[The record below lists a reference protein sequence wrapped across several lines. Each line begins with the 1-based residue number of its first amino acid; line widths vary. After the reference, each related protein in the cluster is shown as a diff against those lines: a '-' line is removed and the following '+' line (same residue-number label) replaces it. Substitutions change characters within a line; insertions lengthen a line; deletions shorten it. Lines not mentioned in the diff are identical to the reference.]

1 MAQAQVAPKAGFFGR
16 YSQMGRTERRNL
28 WLGLAFVSPWIFG
41 FLAFFVYPFFY
52 TFRIGFTRYSGF
64 RDPEWIGLEN
74 YRDLMSTDQ
83 FWKALYNTFYYT
95 LIAVPVGA
103 AVAMILALCMNQAL
117 KETSVYR
124 TILYLPSVLPLFAL
138 AYVWRSLLDPSQGFF
153 NQILIKVGLPN
164 INWFGDPRYSKIA
177 LVLLAQFGAGQVA
190 IIFLAGLKGIP
201 SSLYEAA
208 MLDGANSWRR
218 FWGITLPLM
227 TPVILYDIIL
237 GVSLGLQI
245 FTQVFIIFGNNPPGS
260 PVGSTLMYVPYLY
273 NNAFRYSEMGVAS
286 AVSMIL
292 FAITIA
298 LSFLIFRTARHWVN
312 YDTI

>member
-1 MAQAQVAPKAGFFGR
+1 VAQAPAVPKIGFFQR
-16 YSQMGRTERRNL
+16 YSQMGRIERRNL
-28 WLGLAFVSPWIFG
+28 KLGLLFVSPWIFG
-41 FLAFFVYPFFY
+41 FLVFFVYPFFY
-52 TFRIGFTRYSGF
+52 TFRISFTRYSGF
-64 RDPEWIGLEN
+64 QDPEWIGLEN
-74 YRDLMSTDQ
+74 YRDLLSSDQ
-83 FWKALYNTFYYT
+83 FWKATYNTFYYT

-117 KETSVYR
+117 KETSIYR
-124 TILYLPSVLPLFAL
+124 TILYLPSVLPVFAL
-138 AYVWRSLLDPSQGFF
+138 SYVWRSLLDPSQGFF
-153 NQILIKVGLPN
+153 NQILINLGLPN
-164 INWFGDPRYSKIA
+164 VNWFGDPRYSKIA

-201 SSLYEAA
+201 GSLYEAA

-260 PVGSTLMYVPYLY
+260 PVGSTLMYVPSLY
-273 NNAFRYSEMGVAS
+273 NNAFRYSEMGTAS
-286 AVSMIL
+286 ALSMIL

-298 LSFLIFRTARHWVN
+298 LSVLIFRSARRWVH